1 MCDMKRK
8 MIFVPAGGLANRIR
22 ATLSAIALAEQTGIE
37 LRVIWFRDWALHAA
51 FRDLFVPRRL
61 PGKVCIVEASA
72 SDLLV
77 FDRPRQKNFHVPA
90 LFQKLLFRSC
100 LYEHQ
105 IDALRTQGFDFEGW
119 VKKEGNVY
127 MASYLPFYTYPDALL
142 HEVFRP
148 IPQVE
153 TVIGKRTAVFS
164 DYTVGVHIRRTDN
177 ALSIKHSPLELFFNC
192 LDKEQ
197 AAHPDLCI
205 YLATDS
211 EEVKQTM
218 RARYGERIVCAE
230 SKADR
235 STTEGIREGIADL
248 WTLARTCKIYGSFH
262 SSFSELAAELGDIPL
277 QIVTR

>member
-37 LRVIWFRDWALHAA
+37 LKVTWFRDWALHAA
-51 FRDLFVPRRL
+51 FRDLFVPGRL
-61 PGKVCIVEASA
+61 PEGVHIVEASVM
-72 SDLLV
+72 DLLV
-77 FDRPRQKNFHVPA
+77 YDRPRQKNFRVPA
-90 LFQKLLFRSC
+90 LFQKVMFRTC

-105 IDALRTQGFDFEGW
+105 IDALRTQGFDFEEW
-119 VKKEGNVY
+119 VKQEGNVY
-127 MASYLPFYTYPDALL
+127 MASYLPFYAYPDALL

-148 IPQVE
+148 VPQIE
-153 TVIGKRTAVFS
+153 EVIGKRISAPVPQIEEVIGKRISAFS

-177 ALSIKHSPLELFFNC
+177 VLSIEHSPLEAFFGC

-197 AAHPDLCI
+197 AAHPGL
-205 YLATDS
+205 
-211 EEVKQTM
+211 
-218 RARYGERIVCAE
+218 E

-248 WTLARTCKIYGSFH
+248 WTLAHTRKIYGSFH
-262 SSFSELAAELGDIPL
+262 SSFSELAAELGRIPL
-277 QIVTR
+277 IVVKR